1 MVIENTTVFKKEYI
15 KRIMW
20 ANNSDDNKYKRFKL
34 IYNTFGL
41 VAGMMFI
48 RYFIFDAMGNVQ
60 TSKPLM
66 YIYAIVAA
74 VCLYIGMYGMDRNNL
89 KSYNKLYANMDNVKF
104 IYNIDN
110 TGITVADDD
119 GDSELFEWER
129 VVKLKQDIDNFYFFV
144 GSEEC
149 LVVNKNG
156 STKGSIRELY
166 DLSQEC
172 LAKVN
177 LKLGGNED
185 E

>member
-20 ANNSDDNKYKRFKL
+20 ANNSEDNKYKRFKL

-104 IYNIDN
+104 IYNIDD

-156 STKGSIRELY
+156 ISKGSIRELY
-166 DLSQEC
+166 DLSQES

>member
-66 YIYAIVAA
+66 YIYAIEAA

-110 TGITVADDD
+110 TGITVAD
-119 GDSELFEWER
+119 
-129 VVKLKQDIDNFYFFV
+129 NFYFFV

-156 STKGSIRELY
+156 ISKGSIRELY